1 LCGWEGAGVDTSLWG
16 GGYRFERAWAG
27 AYWNQKEGDRMM
39 AGEKPLWHMELIVT
53 TREEVRLDGQACPA
67 AGILATWPERGKD
80 RVLYIPVKVLEGMF
94 GACPDVLDVAIPSK
108 PHLDGAYTFVTVQ
121 ADEGGELAV
130 YAQGPI
136 ARS

>member
-1 LCGWEGAGVDTSLWG
+1 
-16 GGYRFERAWAG
+16 
-27 AYWNQKEGDRMM
+27 M

-53 TREEVRLDGQACPA
+53 TKEEVRLDGRACPA
-67 AGILATWPERGKD
+67 AGILALWFEQGKD
-80 RVLYIPVKVLEGMF
+80 CVLYIPVKMLEDMF
-94 GACPDVLDVAIPSK
+94 GACPDVLDVAISGK
-108 PHLDGAYTFVTVQ
+108 AHLDGTYTFVTVQ